1 MANVL
6 QILETID
13 GFYKTATGNTDTR
26 IHKALTDAEPDMAD
40 PDTLDAVRYWL
51 ADKTKDTDAII
62 QLWQDTAH
70 KTAELEAQ
78 ERRDKAKA
86 ELQAELAQPEPD
98 AAILSQAI
106 KAYTAPDNRKAD
118 IGALT
123 ADTLDAFGASEGYP
137 IDFWAGL
144 QIPAP
149 GCTLIGARTG
159 GGKTSAL
166 VNVARNLLAQ
176 GKSVAFVSYEMS
188 AQEIALAL
196 RLSMAADAA
205 KRPVSGATYPHA
217 IVPLFSFEPSGDDG
231 TFDFVSSLKAHIR
244 NHSTPAPLVPAT
256 EAVKQAL
263 RLGRLA
269 ILDGIGSADKLAEY
283 ITRTRFDAYLVDY
296 AQAIPAAPDA
306 AKEGYR
312 RIGATVDLLRPLV
325 NSGHKCLIMG
335 AQFNR
340 ENKLDDKEQSFDPIL
355 EQFREAAD
363 LEQLATMA
371 VGIGYYGDT
380 SGASKRYFWK
390 LLKHRFNGTVRDK
403 RLWGEARPLCF
414 RYYFMECK
422 GTWEKSLWDTTP
434 KAKSGTKGKTKGT
447 SLTEAQAE
455 ASAELDVILKG
466 FDNEKTRA

>member
-1 MANVL
+1 MPKAL
-6 QILETID
+6 QILATLD
-13 GFYKTATGNTDTR
+13 GFYKAATGDTSAR

-40 PDTLDAVRYWL
+40 PDTLATVQHWL
-51 ADKTKDTDAII
+51 ADKTTDTAAIVKA
-62 QLWQDTAH
+62 WQDAAY
-70 KTAELEAQ
+70 KTAELAAQ
-78 ERRDKAKA
+78 EMRDKAKA
-86 ELQAELAQPEPD
+86 ELQAELAQPDPD
-98 AAILSQAI
+98 AAILSQAV
-106 KAYTAPDNRKAD
+106 KAYTAPDKRKAD
-118 IGALT
+118 TGALT
-123 ADTLDAFGASEGYP
+123 ADTLDAFGASDGYP

-159 GGKTSAL
+159 AGKTSAL
-166 VNVARNLLAQ
+166 INIARNLLAQ

-188 AQEIALAL
+188 AQEIALSL
-196 RLSMAADAA
+196 RLSMAADAS
-205 KRPVSGATYPHA
+205 KRKASGADYPHA
-217 IVPLFSFEPSGDDG
+217 IVPLFSFEPTGDDG
-231 TFDFVSSLKAHIR
+231 TFDFFSSLKTQIR
-244 NHSTPAPLVPAT
+244 NHSTPVPLVPAT
-256 EAVKQAL
+256 EEVKQAL

-269 ILDGIGSADKLAEY
+269 ILDGIGSADKLADY
-283 ITRTRFDAYLVDY
+283 ITSTRFDAYLVDY

-306 AKEGYR
+306 AREGYR

-325 NSGHKCLIMG
+325 NSGHKCLIMS

-380 SGASKRYFWK
+380 SGAKRYFWK

-422 GTWEKSLWDTTP
+422 GTWEKSLNTE
-434 KAKSGTKGKTKGT
+434 SGTKEKTEGKGKETT
-447 SLTEAQAE
+447 
-455 ASAELDVILKG
+455 AELAAK
-466 FDNEKTRA
+466 KKAARMQR